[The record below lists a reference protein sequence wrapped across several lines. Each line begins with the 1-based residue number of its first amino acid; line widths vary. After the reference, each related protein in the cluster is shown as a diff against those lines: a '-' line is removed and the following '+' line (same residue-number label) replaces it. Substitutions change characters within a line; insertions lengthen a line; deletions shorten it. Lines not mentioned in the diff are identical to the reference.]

1 MFEVGFWE
9 LALIGVVA
17 LLVVGPDKLPS
28 LARTVGLYVGK
39 IRRMVA
45 QVKDDI
51 EREVQADELRR
62 SMDEAKALRDAAF
75 KHVDAARDE
84 IESASSDMTA
94 GLNEQ
99 LEETRRDYEAW
110 SEEESVAPAPPQTA
124 SPAASGPALA
134 KQDGDG
140 GNESRGEDHER
151 RPES

>member
-9 LALIGVVA
+9 LAIIAVVA
-17 LLVVGPDKLPS
+17 LLVVGPEKLPS

-75 KHVDAARDE
+75 KHVDAARED
-84 IESASSDMTA
+84 IESVSRDASS

-99 LEETRRDYEAW
+99 IEETRRDYETW
-110 SEEESVAPAPPQTA
+110 RDDEAPAETKT
-124 SPAASGPALA
+124 SGPTSTT
-134 KQDGDG
+134 DGDG
-140 GNESRGEDHER
+140 ANAHSSAEDHER
-151 RPES
+151 RAKS